1 MYICFNINFLSL
13 SLILD
18 ILLYLFRPFTKLP
31 CNISVYYCI
40 HHLYLKVEFQVFQ
53 IVELKPISSSP
64 NPGIFVG
71 WPDQVGQTTA
81 QLDYCHKTR
90 AIFSQNLFFPF
101 FEPLFPHFP
110 ASRAQQNREIRNSLR
125 GSAMSATH
133 WRAFVQSKL
142 SKVALKPCASLRSS
156 SIIWRSRATR
166 LACTPRIPARM
177 SNPNDLGNLRSFS
190 MTCAKPPC
198 RSLRC
203 QDLYLCT
210 SNASKLS
217 TCRPNST
224 AK

>member
-1 MYICFNINFLSL
+1 
-13 SLILD
+13 
-18 ILLYLFRPFTKLP
+18 
-31 CNISVYYCI
+31 
-40 HHLYLKVEFQVFQ
+40 
-53 IVELKPISSSP
+53 
-64 NPGIFVG
+64 
-71 WPDQVGQTTA
+71 
-81 QLDYCHKTR
+81 
-90 AIFSQNLFFPF
+90 
-101 FEPLFPHFP
+101 
-110 ASRAQQNREIRNSLR
+110 
-125 GSAMSATH
+125 
-133 WRAFVQSKL
+133 
-142 SKVALKPCASLRSS
+142 LKPCASLRSS

>member
-1 MYICFNINFLSL
+1 MCVCVCVCLCTSASTSTSSLSL
-13 SLILD
+13 SFLTSCCTSSVRLPN
-18 ILLYLFRPFTKLP
+18 YL

-101 FEPLFPHFP
+101 FEPLFPLFP

-198 RSLRC
+198 RSPQVSGFVLM
-203 QDLYLCT
+203 Y
-210 SNASKLS
+210 
-217 TCRPNST
+217 
-224 AK
+224 